1 MSGAVSEMEDG
12 SGGARYKWRI
22 EKKKKKGK
30 QRGKIEKKGKEGND
44 REVRKKERERE

>member
-22 EKKKKKGK
+22 EKKKKKKGNRERK
-30 QRGKIEKKGKEGND
+30 DRKKKEKKGMIEKL
-44 REVRKKERERE
+44 ERERE